1 MAGRGLGHS
10 MSATQKPAL
19 ALWAPG
25 SPKVHIQ
32 GNLSTGFKE
41 NRDRPERDAPP
52 TLFTCQDWDQPPL
65 TLAQFPS
72 HRAGL
77 DEGYVQICLVEGAIR
92 FLFRLLR
99 LS

>member
-19 ALWAPG
+19 ALWVPG

-52 TLFTCQDWDQPPL
+52 TLHLPGLGP
-65 TLAQFPS
+65 APS
-72 HRAGL
+72 YIGPVSFSQSWS
-77 DEGYVQICLVEGAIR
+77 G
-92 FLFRLLR
+92 
-99 LS
+99 